1 MFYVSYLSCR
11 LNSLLKDFNI
21 FVLKLSS
28 LLESA
33 EFLSLLAGIVF
44 GWLAG
49 GNGIEKELVGFVI
62 GGVDGGSGGGVV
74 FAGGV
79 ISLIHTAPETK

>member
-33 EFLSLLAGIVF
+33 EFLSLLAGVVF

-49 GNGIEKELVGFVI
+49 GNGIEKDLVRFVI
-62 GGVDGGSGGGVV
+62 GVVDGGGGGVV
-74 FAGGV
+74 FVGGV

>member
-33 EFLSLLAGIVF
+33 EFLSLLAGVVF
-44 GWLAG
+44 GRLAEA
-49 GNGIEKELVGFVI
+49 NGIEKDLVAFVI
-62 GGVDGGSGGGVV
+62 GVVDGGGGGGVV
-74 FAGGV
+74 FVGGV

>member
-33 EFLSLLAGIVF
+33 EFLSLLAGVVF
-44 GWLAG
+44 GRLAEA
-49 GNGIEKELVGFVI
+49 NGIEKDLVAFVI
-62 GGVDGGSGGGVV
+62 GVVDGGGGVV
-74 FAGGV
+74 FVGGV

>member
-1 MFYVSYLSCR
+1 MFYVSYLSSR

-49 GNGIEKELVGFVI
+49 GNGIEKDLVGLVI
-62 GGVDGGSGGGVV
+62 GGVGGGGGVV
-74 FAGGV
+74 FVGGV

>member
-1 MFYVSYLSCR
+1 
-11 LNSLLKDFNI
+11 
-21 FVLKLSS
+21 LSS

-49 GNGIEKELVGFVI
+49 GN
-62 GGVDGGSGGGVV
+62 
-74 FAGGV
+74 
-79 ISLIHTAPETK
+79 